1 MLHASTSYWLAS
13 SAMHAACS
21 STSYW
26 LASSAMHA
34 ACSSTSY
41 WLASSAMHAA
51 CSSTSYWLA
60 SSAIARSPQPTAF
73 LQSAQ
78 PYLIRRSILLE
89 NEGHQRVDGDTRIPA
104 GHTHVGG
111 GLRRSYGTA
120 VVRVVRRHA
129 HAQVACQGIPP
140 AADKACPS
148 RLHRTEGKGRH
159 TPSSLHRTES
169 KAKLT
174 PSSLHRTDSMPT
186 APWSDSKTARPM
198 MRPPTCRAQNRQC

>member
-1 MLHASTSYWLAS
+1 MPFKSMLHA
-13 SAMHAACS
+13 
-21 STSYW
+21 
-26 LASSAMHA
+26 
-34 ACSSTSY
+34 STSY

-148 RLHRTEGKGRH
+148 RCIEQKARDGIPPAACTEQKARQSLPPAACIEQTPCPLLLGQIPRRPGR
-159 TPSSLHRTES
+159 
-169 KAKLT
+169 
-174 PSSLHRTDSMPT
+174 
-186 APWSDSKTARPM
+186 
-198 MRPPTCRAQNRQC
+198 